1 MTRLTWTQAL
11 RAVTDVILEFIPE
24 EHQKEAWANFK
35 EKLREEGSA
44 IPPEEIF
51 HADERIET
59 HLAQRSHD

>member
-1 MTRLTWTQAL
+1 M
-11 RAVTDVILEFIPE
+11 ILEFIPE

-44 IPPEEIF
+44 IPPEEIS